1 MHCISCQCCRVG
13 ISINTGVH
21 GHVQYY
27 VDCPSILQH
36 VATTVTV
43 FGAVPAG

>member
-21 GHVQYY
+21 GHVQY